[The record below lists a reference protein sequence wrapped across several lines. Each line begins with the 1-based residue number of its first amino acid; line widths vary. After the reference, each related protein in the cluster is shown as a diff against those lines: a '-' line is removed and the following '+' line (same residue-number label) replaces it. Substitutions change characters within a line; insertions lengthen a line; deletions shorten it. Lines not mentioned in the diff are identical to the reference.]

1 MFNYNTASL
10 ELFLPAATG
19 AASGAVDGAASGAVD
34 GAVDGAAPNSWSQW
48 AQ

>member
-34 GAVDGAAPNSWSQW
+34 GAAPNSWSQW